1 MHIIFWSLHIRDA
14 SSSRAAAASAAARR
28 ITRVARHHH
37 QRPREPGQLGR
48 VVRKTGEVGGTFRT
62 LWRASVAGVSQPL
75 DRPAAVQRV
84 RAARPPPRAGAE
96 RLRAPLTL
104 TYDARGAGRRAAPRP
119 GAVAG
124 AVGRVRCVCPARGE
138 EARKTRRFGR
148 RMPRVGFTFRPPDA
162 RYVSTPLH
170 SSALKRACGTQ
181 CAAAARG
188 RHPALRHLSGPQDLS
203 LEPSSPVLGL

>member
-1 MHIIFWSLHIRDA
+1 MEKKKKKKIYWGIRRLPTLPLRSRAPRAGRAA
-14 SSSRAAAASAAARR
+14 SFVMARSVALAALAALLLAAGAGRAAADAFVLDTTLDPVTGASR
-28 ITRVARHHH
+28 
-37 QRPREPGQLGR
+37 
-48 VVRKTGEVGGTFRT
+48 
-62 LWRASVAGVSQPL
+62 
-75 DRPAAVQRV
+75 
-84 RAARPPPRAGAE
+84 
-96 RLRAPLTL
+96 
-104 TYDARGAGRRAAPRP
+104 
-119 GAVAG
+119 
-124 AVGRVRCVCPARGE
+124 
-138 EARKTRRFGR
+138 ARKTRRFGR